1 MQKWLGYVD
10 KYTVNG
16 LLKRWPDT
24 DYRHWYLGDWA
35 TPAGI
40 DQTAETSV
48 DLVNNSF
55 IVVCLDN
62 MQKIAHLLGKKEDE
76 ALYAT
81 KKEQLQKTIH
91 ETFFNESNNT
101 YGTGTQIDL
110 AFPMIAGVVPKE
122 RLKDVEKSFYKET
135 EINRRGHFAC
145 GLVGIPV
152 VTEWAIKSQA
162 VDLMYSM
169 LKKQDYPGYLYM
181 IDNGATTTWEHWD
194 GARSHIHNCYNG
206 IGSWFYQAIGGIR
219 PEEDVPAYRKVR
231 IQPQIPKGIR
241 WAKTFKETPWGKLSV
256 NWVLKEDQ
264 TMEIDLEIP
273 VGIEA
278 EVVLPETV
286 TQFTLK
292 GKKHQLKKGESQ
304 TVKLKSGK
312 YKISYKNPALI

>member
-24 DYRHWYLGDWA
+24 DYRNWYLGDWA
-35 TPAGI
+35 TPTGI

-55 IVVCLDN
+55 VVVCLDN
-62 MQKIAHLLGKKEDE
+62 MQKIAHVLGKKEDE
-76 ALYAT
+76 TLYAT
-81 KKEQLQKTIH
+81 KKEQLRKTIH

-110 AFPMIAGVVPKE
+110 AFPMIAGVVPKD

-152 VTEWAIKSQA
+152 VTEWAIKNQA

-169 LKKQDYPGYLYM
+169 LKTGLSGYLYM
-181 IDNGATTTWEHWD
+181 IDNGLRPHGNIGMVHVVISTIAIM
-194 GARSHIHNCYNG
+194 ALAMVLSSHRRH
-206 IGSWFYQAIGGIR
+206 
-219 PEEDVPAYRKVR
+219 
-231 IQPQIPKGIR
+231 
-241 WAKTFKETPWGKLSV
+241 TPRRRCS
-256 NWVLKEDQ
+256 
-264 TMEIDLEIP
+264 I
-273 VGIEA
+273 
-278 EVVLPETV
+278 
-286 TQFTLK
+286 
-292 GKKHQLKKGESQ
+292 
-304 TVKLKSGK
+304 
-312 YKISYKNPALI
+312 